1 MENLLERFD
10 NIAIKIAFE
19 RGRVTRKMLM
29 EIIPIGRSRAHD
41 VLENLTKK
49 GHLLKCGSGAAIHY
63 KLRLHF
69 L

>member
-1 MENLLERFD
+1 MSDLLEK
-10 NIAIKIAFE
+10 IEILAIKIAYK

-49 GHLLKCGSGAAIHY
+49 GHLVKCGSGAAIHY
-63 KLRLHF
+63 KLRLIS